1 MEANDRS
8 EDSLSRAAN
17 RAPVRCVPTFDPA
30 WLSRATLL
38 FVTLGVLLRGVRYLL
53 NYPLWCD
60 ETMLAANLLE
70 RGYLDMFS
78 PLAYR
83 QVCPILFLE
92 VELTAIKLMG
102 FSEWT
107 LRLFPFVCAIAGML
121 LFRHLAGRLMR
132 GEALL
137 LAVAIFAVSTSPLR
151 FAAEVKPYASDLLV
165 ALMLLTFALEWWRR
179 PERTGWLWALVLLAP
194 LALGMSFPAIFV
206 AGGVSIGLLGVVRQ
220 SNRRDVWFAYAV
232 YNFVVAASFLLLLRF
247 YKTNPRD
254 HVYFQHDWAPA
265 FPPLDSLWKFIV
277 WFFQI
282 NTAYLFAYPD
292 GGGHG
297 GSTLTFFCFLVATV
311 VLWRRGRRTVLV
323 LCLAPFGLTLA
334 AAALHRYP
342 YGFSA
347 RTAQYLAPTICLMA
361 GLGAAAL
368 LSGIHS
374 TKSRRRLFLGVAA
387 GLALFGFGRM
397 VYDLSHPY
405 RGFPDELH
413 RGFARWFWMEKSR
426 NAELVCPKADFGL
439 EFSPEH
445 WTKDGVDTYL
455 CYQKLH
461 SPRHQR
467 GEPPRLDIVS
477 ASHPLRFVFFNEFP
491 EGSPAFQSWL
501 AGMRRDFDL
510 KSIDFYPIS
519 APLNEK
525 RTTWDIAYLTY
536 EFTPKAGPSLSSLVG
551 ISRSGPVR
559 R

>member
-1 MEANDRS
+1 MEASDR
-8 EDSLSRAAN
+8 DKHIVSRAAD
-17 RAPVRCVPTFDPA
+17 RDPVRCVPTCDPA

-38 FVTLGVLLRGVRYLL
+38 FLMLGILLRGMRYLL
-53 NYPLWCD
+53 NFPLWCD

-70 RGYLDMFS
+70 RGYLDMLS
-78 PLAYR
+78 PLSYR

-92 VELTAIKLMG
+92 VELTAIKLFG

-107 LRLFPFVCAIAGML
+107 LRLFPFVCAIAGMF
-121 LFRHLAGRLMR
+121 LFRHVAGRLMR

-165 ALMLLTFALEWWRR
+165 ALMLLTCALEWWRR
-179 PERTGWLWALVLLAP
+179 PERKGWLWALIALAP

-206 AGGVSIGLLGVVRQ
+206 AGGVSIGLSGVVWQ
-220 SNRRDVWFAYAV
+220 LKRRSVWAAYAT

-247 YKTNPRD
+247 YKTAPQD
-254 HVYFQHDWAPA
+254 HAYFHHDWAPA
-265 FPPLDSLWKFIV
+265 FPPLGSLWKFIV

-292 GGGHG
+292 GGDHG
-297 GSTLTFFCFLVATV
+297 GSSLTFLCFLVALA
-311 VLWRRGRRTVLV
+311 VLWRRGRWTVLV
-323 LCLAPFGLTLA
+323 LCLAPFGLTLV

-342 YGFSA
+342 YGLSA
-347 RTAQYLAPTICLMA
+347 RTAQYIAPTICLMA
-361 GLGAAAL
+361 GLGAATL
-368 LSGIHS
+368 LNTIYAAN
-374 TKSRRRLFLGVAA
+374 SRRRLFLGVVT

-397 VYDLSHPY
+397 AYDLSHPY
-405 RGFPDELH
+405 RGASDELH

-426 NAELVCPKADFGL
+426 NAELVCLKADFGL

-461 SPRHQR
+461 SPRHHQ
-467 GEPPRLDIVS
+467 GEPPRLVIVS

-491 EGSPAFQSWL
+491 QDSPAFQSWL
-501 AGMRRDFDL
+501 AGMLLDFDL
-510 KSIDFYPIS
+510 KSTDFFPIS
-519 APLNEK
+519 APSNEK
-525 RTTWDIAYLTY
+525 RKSWDVAYLIY
-536 EFTPKAGPSLSSLVG
+536 EFTPKAGRSSIPLVG
-551 ISRSGPVR
+551 ISKIGPVR